1 MGVDGGNTMRTAVLT
16 HGWRHPQGD
25 DELLS
30 TVSTSKRNH
39 NRFLVLR
46 SQSSHRLARVRAISL
61 CLFLGGAG
69 IRFVPSSSGQLE
81 LRETCGGRPV
91 AAAAPLV
98 LVSVLASLL
107 EFKCAAT
114 AQIRHVA
121 VGVAVQN
128 SREIMRNS
136 REISEL
142 HVAASDYSGSLWTL
156 GSQRLARSSLG
167 ALAPAGCWAF
177 SCRLLDFSTGQV

>member
-1 MGVDGGNTMRTAVLT
+1 MRTAVLT

-81 LRETCGGRPV
+81 LRETCGERHAGGGGGSSRSCLSSGLV
-91 AAAAPLV
+91 ARV
-98 LVSVLASLL
+98 
-107 EFKCAAT
+107 
-114 AQIRHVA
+114 
-121 VGVAVQN
+121 
-128 SREIMRNS
+128 
-136 REISEL
+136 
-142 HVAASDYSGSLWTL
+142 
-156 GSQRLARSSLG
+156 
-167 ALAPAGCWAF
+167 
-177 SCRLLDFSTGQV
+177 